1 MHNWLIRPYK
11 MPDYSAKVGIF
22 VRMDK
27 SKQYLPQT
35 IVVRPSDYRLSLCF
49 FWIDIKSSDM

>member
-27 SKQYLPQT
+27 SKQYLPT
-35 IVVRPSDYRLSLCF
+35 IAFLYDF
-49 FWIDIKSSDM
+49 FGLT